1 MKYVRK
7 FGFILNLVGAFGL
20 LVSYL
25 SPFIDP
31 GNFSF
36 PAIVSLLYPYFL
48 IGNILFVLLWASLR
62 HKYILISLISLMI
75 GWNLHGRFV
84 QFSMG
89 AAQPK
94 AEEEVIRC
102 MAYNVRWLRH
112 VPPYEQGRS
121 GEKIA
126 HMVEKIRAEAPGLDL
141 FCMEEG
147 GHGDRIGK
155 ELGMPHF
162 VKADKMSTWL
172 LSRHPILRSGTLS
185 LENSGQGF
193 AVWAD
198 VRMHKDTFRVF
209 GLHLKSNR
217 ITSEAEELM
226 EDIRFRERATW
237 IRVQDILSK
246 YGNTTAIRAEQG
258 RKLRAEIERSP
269 HPVIVFGDFNDTPF
283 SRAYQVIHKGFTDSF
298 VAAGKGIGTTYA
310 GQLPALRIDYVL
322 ADPTFRII
330 SHETPR
336 WDYSDHYPVIAT
348 LGLRSFPN

>member
-1 MKYVRK
+1 M
-7 FGFILNLVGAFGL
+7 
-20 LVSYL
+20 
-25 SPFIDP
+25 DP
-31 GNFSF
+31 VHFSF

-62 HKYILISLISLMI
+62 HQYILISLPALLL

-94 AEEEVIRC
+94 AEEKVIRC

-112 VPPYEQGRS
+112 VPPYELGRS
-121 GEKIA
+121 REKIA
-126 HMVEKIRAEAPGLDL
+126 HMVDKIRKDAPALDL

-147 GHGDRIGK
+147 GHGDQIGQA
-155 ELGMPHF
+155 LGMPHF
-162 VKADKMSTWL
+162 VKAEKMSTWL
-172 LSRHPILRSGTLS
+172 LSRYPILQSGTLFQ
-185 LENSGQGF
+185 ENSDRGF

-198 VRMHKDTFRVF
+198 VQMHGDTIRVF

-226 EDIRFRERATW
+226 GDIRFRERATW
-237 IRVQDILSK
+237 IRVQDILTK
-246 YGNTTAIRAEQG
+246 YGNTTAVRAAQG
-258 RKLRAEIERSP
+258 RKLRAEMDRSP

-283 SRAYQVIHKGFTDSF
+283 SRAYQVIQKGLADSF
-298 VAAGKGIGTTYA
+298 VSAGKGIGTTYA

-322 ADPTFRII
+322 ADPSFRVL

-348 LGLRSFPN
+348 LGLR